1 MLRFPVSDDRRVIVG
16 FGGPGRVKTRSGK
29 GGAESFSQLPSS
41 ESSCQHKPTLTST
54 KSRWK
59 FYTEVGHRS
68 FHTAWTLTGHATA
81 WTCAVSHDRGE
92 AGSATPRSAEAE
104 PRSASRF
111 QDNRLRNSVRTYAT
125 CG

>member
-54 KSRWK
+54 QSRWK

-68 FHTAWTLTGHATA
+68 FHTAWVNSSPHVPEIRLPLYPRKRTQVGHRRWSVSCQNAEIRHSTTGRAVLTH
-81 WTCAVSHDRGE
+81 V
-92 AGSATPRSAEAE
+92 
-104 PRSASRF
+104 
-111 QDNRLRNSVRTYAT
+111 LY
-125 CG
+125 

>member
-1 MLRFPVSDDRRVIVG
+1 MLSKSFSG
-16 FGGPGRVKTRSGK
+16 FDPGCVKTPSGK

-68 FHTAWTLTGHATA
+68 FHTAWVKAGKARYQHMFSALPRLSRHPESRHYATHSI
-81 WTCAVSHDRGE
+81 CPFR
-92 AGSATPRSAEAE
+92 
-104 PRSASRF
+104 AS
-111 QDNRLRNSVRTYAT
+111 NRLIHRSKWQI
-125 CG
+125 